1 MSLLADGTMAPPIWV
16 LLLLSLS
23 VLPRSCLSEPV
34 HDTLVEGQK
43 QEKVPLLLLLKSGSQ
58 DSDRTPVGPTGPPAN
73 SGALNFPTDSE
84 EHPRKADSFIA
95 GAPTHA
101 PIPMVYSCL
110 MPSEKA
116 WQRVEVSC
124 KETPSAEQTH
134 KLAEAMM
141 EFTLDLFAQVLQKST
156 SPNVVLSPLSVALA
170 LYHLELGAR
179 TKTVQQL
186 QKVLH
191 AESVSCL
198 HHTLNGIRQ
207 ELGGTALRMASRMY
221 LEKGFPVK
229 QEFLEQ
235 SEKFFGAK
243 PAILKGNEKDDLQII
258 NQWVKEATEG
268 KIENFLVEL
277 PANTVM
283 LLLNAVYF
291 QGFWK
296 TKFDPSLTKTDVF
309 HLDEKYVVPVVMMKA
324 KKYPLRWFLLEQA
337 DALVAQ
343 FPFKNNMSFV
353 TVVPSQFEWNASHVL
368 GNLSG
373 AALHQPFMKER
384 PTEVMLPKLHLDHQ
398 MDLVSTLGQLGLQE
412 LFHDPDLSGISE
424 KNLVVS
430 SVQHRATLELD
441 EAGVEAS
448 AATSAVM
455 SRMSLFSVN
464 MNRPFLFFI
473 FDDVTHLP
481 LFVGSV
487 KNPNPSGQKE
497 IKEQRD
503 APDNKDF
510 LPGQK
515 FFFMKDKLFGPN
527 LKFSPPMEEDDY
539 PEVYNPK

>member
-1 MSLLADGTMAPPIWV
+1 MAPPIWI

-23 VLPRSCLSEPV
+23 VLPRSCLLEPV
-34 HDTLVEGQK
+34 YDALMEEQK
-43 QEKVPLLLLLKSGSQ
+43 QERVPLHLLLKSDNQ
-58 DSDRTPVGPTGPPAN
+58 DSERTPVGFTEPPPN
-73 SGALNFPTDSE
+73 SGALNFPG
-84 EHPRKADSFIA
+84 
-95 GAPTHA
+95 GAPF
-101 PIPMVYSCL
+101 PRLDSCL
-110 MPSEKA
+110 EPSGEAGQKE
-116 WQRVEVSC
+116 EVRC
-124 KETPSAEQTH
+124 QETPSAEQTH
-134 KLAEAMM
+134 KLADAMM
-141 EFTLDLFAQVLQKST
+141 EFTLDLFTEVLQKST
-156 SPNVVLSPLSVALA
+156 RPNVVLSPLSVALA

-179 TKTVQQL
+179 TRTVQQL
-186 QKVLH
+186 QKVLRV
-191 AESVSCL
+191 ESVSCL
-198 HHTLNGIRQ
+198 HQTLNGVRR
-207 ELGGTALRMASRMY
+207 ELGGTALRMAARMY
-221 LEKGFPVK
+221 LEKGFPVR

-235 SEKFFGAK
+235 SERFFGSK

-268 KIENFLVEL
+268 KIENFLSEL

-337 DALVAQ
+337 DVLVAQ

-353 TVVPSQFEWNASHVL
+353 AVVPSQFEWNASQVL

-384 PTEVMLPKLHLDHQ
+384 PTEVMLPKLNLDHQ
-398 MDLVSTLGQLGLQE
+398 MDLVSTLSQLGLQE
-412 LFHDPDLSGISE
+412 LFHAPDLSGISE

-448 AATSAVM
+448 AATSVVM
-455 SRMSLFSVN
+455 SRMSHFSIN
-464 MNRPFLFFI
+464 LNRPFLFFI
-473 FDDVTHLP
+473 FNDNTHFP
-481 LFVGSV
+481 LFVGSI

-510 LPGQK
+510 FPGQK
-515 FFFMKDKLFGPN
+515 YFSGKDKFFGPN
-527 LKFSPPMEEDDY
+527 LKFSAPQEEDDY
-539 PEVYNPK
+539 PEVQNPK

>member
-1 MSLLADGTMAPPIWV
+1 MAPPIWA
-16 LLLLSLS
+16 LLLLGLS

-34 HDTLVEGQK
+34 RDDFMEGQK
-43 QEKVPLLLLLKSGSQ
+43 QEKVPLLLLLKSGNQ

-73 SGALNFPTDSE
+73 SGALNFPTDTQ
-84 EHPRKADSFIA
+84 EHPSKADSFIS
-95 GAPTHA
+95 GAPTYD
-101 PIPMVYSCL
+101 PLSKVYSCL
-110 MPSEKA
+110 IPLEEA
-116 WQRVEVSC
+116 WQRAEAGC

-141 EFTLDLFAQVLQKST
+141 EFTLDLFAKVLQTST

-170 LYHLELGAR
+170 LYHLELGAK
-179 TKTVQQL
+179 TKTAQQL
-186 QKVLH
+186 QKALRV
-191 AESVSCL
+191 ESASCL
-198 HHTLNGIRQ
+198 HHTLNGVRQ
-207 ELGGTALRMASRMY
+207 ELGRTALRMAARMY
-221 LEKGFPVK
+221 LEKGLPVK

-243 PAILKGNEKDDLQII
+243 PAILKGNEKDDLQVI
-258 NQWVKEATEG
+258 NQWVKEATQG
-268 KIENFLVEL
+268 KIENFLSEL

-337 DALVAQ
+337 DVLVAQ

-353 TVVPSQFEWNASHVL
+353 SVVPSQFEWNASQVL

-373 AALHQPFMKER
+373 AALYQPFMKER

-412 LFHDPDLSGISE
+412 LFHDPDLRGISE
-424 KNLVVS
+424 KKLVVS
-430 SVQHRATLELD
+430 SVQHRATLQLD

-448 AATSAVM
+448 AVTSVVM

-473 FDDVTHLP
+473 FDDITHLP

-515 FFFMKDKLFGPN
+515 FFFVKDKFFGPN

-539 PEVYNPK
+539 PEAQNPK

>member
-1 MSLLADGTMAPPIWV
+1 MAPPIWAC
-16 LLLLSLS
+16 LLLGLS
-23 VLPRSCLSEPV
+23 VLPSSCLSEPGWDV
-34 HDTLVEGQK
+34 FTEEQK
-43 QEKVPLLLLLKSGSQ
+43 QEKVPLLLLLRTANQ
-58 DSDRTPVGPTGPPAN
+58 ESDRIQTASLPEPPAN
-73 SGALNFPTDSE
+73 PGALNFPPDTQ
-84 EHPRKADSFIA
+84 EHPRKADSFGA
-95 GAPTHA
+95 GAPTGA
-101 PIPMVYSCL
+101 PPQRLDSCL
-110 MPSEKA
+110 EPSGEA
-116 WQRVEVSC
+116 GQREEADC
-124 KETPSAEQTH
+124 KEMPSAEQTH

-141 EFTLDLFAQVLQKST
+141 EFTLDLFTKVLQKST

-186 QKVLH
+186 QRVLRV
-191 AESVSCL
+191 ESVSCL
-198 HHTLNGIRQ
+198 HHTLSGVRR
-207 ELGGTALRMASRMY
+207 ELGSTALRMAARMY
-221 LEKGFPVK
+221 LKKGFPVK

-235 SEKFFGAK
+235 SERFFDAK
-243 PAILKGNEKDDLQII
+243 PAILKGTEKEDLQII

-268 KIENFLVEL
+268 KIENFLSEL

-337 DALVAQ
+337 DVLVAQ

-353 TVVPSQFEWNASHVL
+353 AVVPTQFDWNASQVL

-384 PTEVMLPKLHLDHQ
+384 PTEVMIPKLHLDHQ

-412 LFHDPDLSGISE
+412 LFHNPDLRGISE
-424 KNLVVS
+424 KSLVVS

-448 AATSAVM
+448 AVTSAVM
-455 SRMSLFSVN
+455 SRMSHFSIN
-464 MNRPFLFFI
+464 LNRPFLFFI
-473 FDDVTHLP
+473 FDDVTRIP

-515 FFFMKDKLFGPN
+515 YFYMKDKFFGPN
-527 LKFSPPMEEDDY
+527 LKLSPPKEEYDY
-539 PEVYNPK
+539 PEVQNPK